1 MMLKLVPGCGGVC
14 RPCISNKERKC
25 IGSVR
30 DHGLLTPKE
39 EWNGTLDIYLLE
51 RSG

>member
-1 MMLKLVPGCGGVC
+1 MLKLVLGCGAIC
-14 RPCISNKERKC
+14 LPCINNKERKC

-39 EWNGTLDIYLLE
+39 EWNRRVDIHLFE
-51 RSG
+51 RPG